1 MSFMCHRASCRAKE
15 GETKVP
21 PMTPPLFLAA
31 ASGQGILY
39 FAKKPTFSNSKQ
51 KGQCMRLSLRLH
63 WLNIIVCR
71 ASIRRFLWEQCSL
84 FAAAFHFVWVEDTE
98 DTCRYGT
105 AQKLRGDVVQDL
117 CKIDRL
123 QSLTVVLDLVE
134 KTDFP
139 DYVGYHHAE
148 TDRGIEMSSRNTRG
162 RIPTRHDTEP
172 DSEAIPS
179 RRHRLVHGGDTQ
191 HDQAQHGGENALDG
205 KDLEHGRTIGG
216 GVETR
221 ACDVVFD
228 VRIKTCC
235 THTSEELRDN
245 VPTSVEE

>member
-21 PMTPPLFLAA
+21 PMTPPLFLEA

-84 FAAAFHFVWVEDTE
+84 FAVLIAAFHSVWVEDRE
-98 DTCRYGT
+98 DTCRYG
-105 AQKLRGDVVQDL
+105 
-117 CKIDRL
+117 
-123 QSLTVVLDLVE
+123 
-134 KTDFP
+134 
-139 DYVGYHHAE
+139 
-148 TDRGIEMSSRNTRG
+148 
-162 RIPTRHDTEP
+162 
-172 DSEAIPS
+172 
-179 RRHRLVHGGDTQ
+179 RLVHGGDTQ
-191 HDQAQHGGENALDG
+191 YDQAQHGGEQALDG
-205 KDLEHGRTIGG
+205 NDLEHGRNIGG

-221 ACDVVFD
+221 ACDGAFD

-235 THTSEELRDN
+235 ARTSKQLRDN
-245 VPTSVEE
+245 VQTSVEE

>member
-21 PMTPPLFLAA
+21 PMTPPLFLEA

-84 FAAAFHFVWVEDTE
+84 FAVLIAAFHFVWVEDTE

-105 AQKLRGDVVQDL
+105 AQKLRGDILQDL
-117 CKIDRL
+117 RKIDRL
-123 QSLTVVLDLVE
+123 QILDC
-134 KTDFP
+134 
-139 DYVGYHHAE
+139 VGYRQAE

-162 RIPTRHDTEP
+162 RIPTCHDTEP

-191 HDQAQHGGENALDG
+191 YDQAQHGGEHALDG
-205 KDLEHGRTIGG
+205 NDLEHVRNIGG

-221 ACDVVFD
+221 ACDGVFD

-235 THTSEELRDN
+235 ARTSKQLRDN
-245 VPTSVEE
+245 VQTSVEE